1 MLRGNFVFFNSVKI
15 PGRALAARLAAR
27 TVSKTVHMAPQD
39 APLFF
44 LRARRQNPFLSE
56 NEHILIFHDVK
67 GHALG
72 VLRGCSGD
80 VLGTLWPG
88 PGNLFKNALFPNPGV
103 FLAGFLRSWI
113 AIIFINFRAGPKSHF
128 FLIKRWV
135 GDRNT
140 QNLGCHFR
148 IRCVGDWHTFLGK
161 KMRRRLAH
169 SSFARFA
176 SKTGQSLPG
185 EPLAAP
191 PPGEGGD
198 DDDGGDGGGDDGGEI
213 AG

>member
-1 MLRGNFVFFNSVKI
+1 MAWKFRFFNSVKI

-67 GHALG
+67 GDALG

-113 AIIFINFRAGPKSHF
+113 AIIFINFRTGPKSHF
-128 FLIKRWV
+128 FKLK
-135 GDRNT
+135 DRSET
-140 QNLGCHFR
+140 ATLTIWGVISELDVSETGTRFLAR
-148 IRCVGDWHTFLGK
+148 RCVGDWHTQVSHGSRGRLVK
-161 KMRRRLAH
+161 VCRDPNRVHRR
-169 SSFARFA
+169 
-176 SKTGQSLPG
+176 
-185 EPLAAP
+185 
-191 PPGEGGD
+191 
-198 DDDGGDGGGDDGGEI
+198 I
-213 AG
+213 

>member
-1 MLRGNFVFFNSVKI
+1 MDSDDDLYFSCGVEISFFFNSVKI

-72 VLRGCSGD
+72 VFWGCSGD

-103 FLAGFLRSWI
+103 FLAGFCRSGR
-113 AIIFINFRAGPKSHF
+113 ACRLIFLMISPLGRSRLESRTAQVLKTAPERESECDLANF
-128 FLIKRWV
+128 
-135 GDRNT
+135 
-140 QNLGCHFR
+140 
-148 IRCVGDWHTFLGK
+148 
-161 KMRRRLAH
+161 
-169 SSFARFA
+169 
-176 SKTGQSLPG
+176 
-185 EPLAAP
+185 
-191 PPGEGGD
+191 
-198 DDDGGDGGGDDGGEI
+198 
-213 AG
+213 